1 MHHCASVIVTYFPD
15 IDSIESIGRMADRC
29 KKIIVVDNTPGNEPF
44 AFSSR
49 ENITVVRSGSNQGLA
64 SALNLGMESAEKE
77 GWEDVFLF
85 DQDSRPA
92 DHFFTRMLAFKSD
105 VDNFFEDTAFYVP
118 NFYDRN
124 SHTFAKFPLLSR
136 FTVSHV
142 VCDDIPS
149 IKESQALISI
159 TSGMLITCSRYR
171 QVGPFRD
178 DYFIDFIDNEYCLR
192 ASVKGLKVAVNCN
205 ALIDHAIG
213 NRSVHR
219 FVGLTVKPNRHPP
232 ARRYYIA
239 RNGVRT
245 AIDFRGRFPSY
256 IPLFTVRMVHEILS
270 ILLYENKKV
279 KKVKAVILG
288 FYHGFI
294 GKMGE
299 CKIGTI
305 LS

>member
-1 MHHCASVIVTYFPD
+1 MVL
-15 IDSIESIGRMADRC
+15 
-29 KKIIVVDNTPGNEPF
+29 
-44 AFSSR
+44 
-49 ENITVVRSGSNQGLA
+49 LA
-64 SALNLGMESAEKE
+64 SALNQGMASAKKE

-85 DQDSRPA
+85 DQDSRPT
-92 DHFFTRMLAFKSD
+92 DHFFSQMLAFKSD
-105 VDNFFEDTAFYVP
+105 VDGFFDDTAFYVP

-124 SHTFAKFPLLSR
+124 CHTFAKFPLLTR
-136 FTVSHV
+136 FTVNHAT
-142 VCDDIPS
+142 CENIRS

-171 QVGPFRD
+171 QIGPFRV

-213 NRSVHR
+213 KRSAHR
-219 FVGLTVKPNRHPP
+219 FCGVAVKPNWHPP
-232 ARRYYIA
+232 VRRYYIA

-245 AIDFRGRFPSY
+245 AIDFSDRFPSY
-256 IPLFTVRMVHEILS
+256 IPLITARMIHEILS
-270 ILLYENKKV
+270 ILLYENKKI
-279 KKVKAVILG
+279 KKVKALVWG

-299 CKIGTI
+299 CNIGSI